1 MGQPH
6 LYGPDM
12 PQTFFVAFDL
22 LAIASIGIALQNKC
36 KGLFFKNM
44 GGGGDIT
51 FGHPKLC
58 FRCPKVISPPPPP
71 PQIFKK

>member
-6 LYGPDM
+6 LYAPDM
-12 PQTFFVAFDL
+12 PQIFFVAFDL

-36 KGLFFKNM
+36 FRLFFKNLG

-51 FGHPKLC
+51 FGPPK
-58 FRCPKVISPPPPP
+58 I
-71 PQIFKK
+71 IKKIKIKK

>member
-44 GGGGDIT
+44 GGGWRYN
-51 FGHPKLC
+51 FWAPEVVLPVPKSY
-58 FRCPKVISPPPPP
+58 ISTPP